1 MNRVFISLLLSACA
15 ALSQQTGP
23 APIYNVTVV
32 ERTVKAI
39 NYQYRSG
46 PTPIDFR
53 GTVLLPKGKGQ
64 ALVDSKQGHTEIDAR
79 FEKLTEP
86 SRFGREYLTY
96 VLWALTPEGRPIN
109 LGEVVASH
117 SDKAHLRVT
126 TGLQAFALIVTA
138 EPYAEVRQPS
148 DVVVLE
154 NAVRPDTVGKI
165 EEVNARYELLPRGA
179 YAWQEPDP
187 SQYKPPDTPKVSMSK
202 YEELLEVYQAQ
213 NALGIAESARASQ
226 DAPNTYAKA
235 QQLLADA
242 RHLQA
247 SKADSARVIETA
259 REAAQTAEDA
269 RLIATRRAQEQQV
282 SNAQAQIAAAKQAQA
297 ESAAQAA
304 QAQAVA
310 AQAQADAERAARE
323 RAEAQIQAA
332 QQPAQAKVIIESPS
346 THPQQESA
354 EHSALR
360 MRLLEQL
367 NGPLATRD
375 TPRGLIATVPNS
387 AFNGGAL
394 NPDERMRVAHIAE
407 ILVANPGLRVEVEGN
422 SDTEQGAPLSWK
434 RAEAVRVA
442 LVSAGVSPNAVTSQ
456 GLGNTRPLAS
466 NATPGG
472 RDANDRVE
480 IVISGDPIGSLPFW
494 DHTYPLKTGG
504 DY

>member
-1 MNRVFISLLLSACA
+1 MNRVFITLLLPACA
-15 ALSQQTGP
+15 ALAQQTGP
-23 APIYNVTVV
+23 APIYHVTVV

-53 GTVLLPKGKGQ
+53 GTILLPKGKGQ
-64 ALVDSKQGHTEIDAR
+64 ALVESKQGHTEIDAH

-86 SRFGREYLTY
+86 TRFGREYLTY

-148 DVVVLE
+148 DVVVFE

-179 YAWQEPDP
+179 YAWQEPDQ

-226 DAPNTYAKA
+226 YAPNTYAKA

-242 RHLQA
+242 RQLQA

-282 SNAQAQIAAAKQAQA
+282 LSAQAQIAAAQQAQA
-297 ESAAQAA
+297 ASAAQ
-304 QAQAVA
+304 A

-332 QQPAQAKVIIESPS
+332 QQPAQARVVIETPS
-346 THPQQESA
+346 THPQQETA
-354 EHSALR
+354 AHSALR

-375 TPRGLIATVPNS
+375 TPRGLVATVPNS

-394 NPDERMRVAHIAE
+394 NPDERTRVARIAA

-422 SDTEQGAPLSWK
+422 SDTEQAAPLSWK
-434 RAEAVRVA
+434 RAEAVRLA
-442 LVSAGVSPNAVTSQ
+442 LVSAGVSPNAVTSR

-466 NATPGG
+466 NATPAG